1 MIEKDCEN
9 NKYPLLSLINSPEDL
24 NKISN
29 IPALCGEIREK
40 LIEVISKNGGHLSPN
55 LGVVE
60 LTVALYKVFGKS
72 ENKIVWD
79 VGHQCYVHKMLTG
92 RFKDIDNIRQ
102 QNGISGFTNRSE
114 SKYDIFTSGH
124 SSTSISAALGLARAK
139 KILGESGKVI
149 AVIGDG
155 ALTGGLAYEGLN
167 NVQKLKNFVIILNDN
182 SMSISKNVGAVAR
195 YLAAARIRPTYMK
208 AKNILESILEKTQ
221 MGLKIERFMNRSK
234 SVVKNFIYKKSIFED
249 MGLAY
254 YGPIDGHNLEQ
265 LERAL
270 NITKNIN
277 KPIVLHVITNK
288 GKGYE
293 FAEKNPKGFHAMSP
307 FDVNTGVS
315 GKKSSLTF
323 SEVFGNKL
331 CELSKKD
338 IRICAITAA
347 MSSGTGL
354 SLFKNQ
360 FKSRFF
366 DVGIAEGHAV
376 TFASGLSAGGLI
388 PVFAVYSSF
397 LQRSYD
403 QLIHDASLQG
413 LKMVLA
419 VDRAG
424 LIGEDGEAHQGLFDV
439 SFLNTIPNVK
449 IYSPSFF
456 EELENNIE
464 DIFNDSENKISVVRY
479 PRGGEFFKPTDF
491 KCSNN
496 DFDLYGDKN
505 SNILIITYGRIFS
518 EACICQENFKKI
530 GINVCILKLNVIK
543 PINPEALSLSANFK
557 NIFFFEESIKSGGVA
572 EKFGSLILE
581 NTHFRG
587 KYNIQAIPDKFV
599 AHTSIREQLKRFSLD
614 SEGMIKVILENKI

>member
-1 MIEKDCEN
+1 MKDCEN

-24 NKISN
+24 NKIN
-29 IPALCGEIREK
+29 NVQALCGEIREK
-40 LIEVISKNGGHLSPN
+40 LMEVISKNGGHLSPN

-60 LTVALYKVFGKS
+60 LTVALYKVFWKS
-72 ENKIVWD
+72 ENKIIWD

-92 RFKDIDNIRQ
+92 RFKDIDTIRQ
-102 QNGISGFTNRSE
+102 QNGISGFTNRKE

-124 SSTSISAALGLARAK
+124 SSTSISSALGLARAK

-167 NVQKLKNFVIILNDN
+167 NAQKLKNFVIILNDN

-208 AKNILESILEKTQ
+208 AKNILAKILEKTRV
-221 MGLKIERFMNRSK
+221 GLKIESFMTQSK

-270 NITKNIN
+270 NIAKNIN

-293 FAEKNPKGFHAMSP
+293 FAEKDPKVFHAISS
-307 FDVNTGVS
+307 FDVNTGIS

-338 IRICAITAA
+338 PRICAITAA

-354 SLFKNQ
+354 SLFKSQ

-397 LQRSYD
+397 LQRAYD
-403 QLIHDASLQG
+403 QLIHDASLQN
-413 LKMVLA
+413 LRIVLA

-439 SFLNTIPNVK
+439 PFLNTVPNVK
-449 IYSPSFF
+449 IYSPSFL
-456 EELENNIE
+456 EELQANMEY
-464 DIFNDSENKISVVRY
+464 IFKDNENKISVVRY
-479 PRGGEFFKPTDF
+479 PRGGEFFKPADF

-496 DFDLYGDKN
+496 DFEFYGDKN
-505 SNILIITYGRIFS
+505 VDILIVTYGRIFS
-518 EACICQENFKKI
+518 EAYICQEDLKKI
-530 GINVCILKLNVIK
+530 GINICILKLNVIK
-543 PINPEALSLSANFK
+543 PINPEVVKLSADFK
-557 NIFFFEESIKSGGVA
+557 NIFFFEESVKSGGVA
-572 EKFGSLILE
+572 EKFGSLLLE
-581 NTHFRG
+581 NTNFKG
-587 KYNIQAIPDKFV
+587 IYKIQAIPNKFV
-599 AHTSIREQLKRFSLD
+599 THAPVREQLKQFNLD
-614 SEGMIKVILENKI
+614 SEIMKKVILENKL

>member
-1 MIEKDCEN
+1 MIEKKYEN
-9 NKYPLLSLINSPEDL
+9 NKYPLLSLINGPEDF
-24 NKISN
+24 NKIGN
-29 IPALCGEIREK
+29 ITALCSEIRGK

-60 LTVALYKVFGKS
+60 LTVALYKVFGEH

-92 RFKDIDNIRQ
+92 RFKNIDTIRQ

-139 KILGESGKVI
+139 KILGENGKVI

-167 NVQKLKNFVIILNDN
+167 NAQKLKNFVIILNDN

-208 AKNILESILEKTQ
+208 AKNILENILEKTRI
-221 MGLKIERFMNRSK
+221 GLKIERFMNQSK
-234 SVVKNFIYKKSIFED
+234 SVVKNFIYKNSIFED
-249 MGLAY
+249 MGFAY

-270 NITKNIN
+270 NISKNIN

-293 FAEKNPKGFHAMSP
+293 FAEKNPKVFHAMSP
-307 FDVNTGVS
+307 FDVNTGLV

-331 CELSKKD
+331 CKLSKKNSK
-338 IRICAITAA
+338 ICAITAA

-354 SLFKNQ
+354 SLFKSQ

-403 QLIHDASLQG
+403 QLIHDASLQN
-413 LKMVLA
+413 LRIILA

-456 EELENNIE
+456 EELENNME
-464 DIFNDSENKISVVRY
+464 YIFSDNENKISVIRY
-479 PRGGEFFKPTDF
+479 PRGAEFFKPVNF
-491 KCSNN
+491 RCSNN
-496 DFDLYGDKN
+496 DFDFYGDRN
-505 SNILIITYGRIFS
+505 SDILIVTYGRIFS
-518 EACICQENFKKI
+518 EACICQENLKKI
-530 GINVCILKLNVIK
+530 GVNICILKLNVIK
-543 PINPEALSLSANFK
+543 PINLEALKLSTNFK

-572 EKFGSLILE
+572 EKFGSLLIE
-581 NTHFRG
+581 NAYFEG
-587 KYNIQAIPDKFV
+587 KYKIIAVTDKFV
-599 AHTSIREQLKRFSLD
+599 AHAPVQEQLRMFSLN
-614 SEGMIKVILENKI
+614 SENMKKIILEDKI